1 MKYLSVILLARG
13 SLVLRADFRNYLGP
27 QNGGSRH
34 VERLES
40 GSGCRGRPGVVCV
53 ALLTQA
59 TRVCFSKWINWCI
72 LYNGILF
79 SARKN

>member
-27 QNGGSRH
+27 QNGGSRR

-40 GSGCRGRPGVVCV
+40 GVWMQRKARNCVCGSSDW
-53 ALLTQA
+53 
-59 TRVCFSKWINWCI
+59 VCPAVGS
-72 LYNGILF
+72 
-79 SARKN
+79 